1 MTTPKTSKKMSRAAE
16 LGAVAF
22 DAFARAAEERRN
34 WEVRG
39 TAPWRGTP
47 PDWAPLT
54 SNKKRAWSAAA
65 LAVAAAVDPDGSG
78 SRLDKI
84 RRLLNLEPDAD
95 VVLAVRDVMRRLEV
109 LEKHAEDP
117 ERYCRL
123 HGVEWCIDCEKRC
136 EWCGDDG
143 TMLERDGDRVCEN
156 CAFEHDEEARHERAA
171 AASVD
176 PTDSPPSA
184 AKGALS

>member
-1 MTTPKTSKKMSRAAE
+1 MSRSNTSGPSRAAA

-34 WEVRG
+34 WEDRG

-47 PDWAPLT
+47 PAWAPLT

-65 LAVAAAVDPDGSG
+65 LAVAAAVDPEGSG
-78 SRLDKI
+78 HRLDKI
-84 RRLLNLEPDAD
+84 RRALGLEPDAD

-109 LEKHAEDP
+109 LEKHAQDP

-143 TMLERDGDRVCEN
+143 HMETREADRVCEN
-156 CAFEHDEEARHERAA
+156 CAYEYDRDQAEGRAA
-171 AASVD
+171 AVAGGSR
-176 PTDSPPSA
+176 
-184 AKGALS
+184 